1 MQTFIR
7 TPQDVFAN
15 QQRLVVPLFQ
25 RPYVWN
31 EELQWKPL
39 WDDLTRVAEQLIAGE
54 PLTHFIGA
62 VVIQESRAAFGQL
75 PHWTII
81 DGQQRLTTLQLLL
94 DALRVEV
101 AGQHEKAAERLE
113 SLIFNSEAFL
123 EQAEDRF
130 KVWPTNRDRAMFAHL
145 LGGQGERPEEGE
157 RLAQA
162 HEFFRKAAAEWIAD
176 GSDAARRSLALETA
190 IRSNFQM
197 VVIQLG
203 ADDDAQEIFET
214 LNARGTP
221 LTAADLVKNFVFSRL
236 ADENAPI
243 EDAYQQY
250 WRRFETGFWETEV
263 SVGRTKMV
271 RSSLFLNHW
280 LVAQTEKEV
289 RAREVFFTFKR
300 ETVGNGKPKML
311 EIVRRL
317 DAAAESY
324 EEFSRAAE
332 TVESDI
338 DRVALFAYRINVL
351 EIDVFR
357 PIVLALLDPELAR
370 VPENQLVKSIEVVE
384 SFLVRRALLKRT
396 GQHYNMIAPRLC
408 ALVKGADRQVAGDAL
423 EEYFAGETSQ
433 ATYWP
438 GDEELVERL
447 VGEPLYH
454 RIAGKRIRM
463 VLEAVEDDL
472 RGWSNGNS
480 GLGGQRV
487 PRGKFTIEHVMP
499 QQWRRHW
506 DPPKGRATPEERDQ
520 LVQHL
525 GNLTLVT
532 GRLNAKL
539 SNAAWDKKHPE
550 LSEHNVLQIN
560 RSVLGKKARWTEQ
573 HIRDRSQMLAERIAA
588 IWPAPEGHS
597 PVNLGR
603 SVEGAQDVTVTDL
616 IVAGLLRPGAMLY
629 AGSKRYPDA
638 VAIVLPDGRLEVG
651 GVAYD
656 SPSGAGRAVRDKRT
670 NGWWFWRTDPDAKS
684 RLSELRRLYA
694 ASIGEDVG
702 DDDED
707 EFGDESGDDE

>member
-1 MQTFIR
+1 VQTFIR

-39 WDDLTRVAEQLIAGE
+39 WDDLTRVAEQLITGE

-130 KVWPTNRDRAMFAHL
+130 KVWPTNRDRAMFAYL

-236 ADENAPI
+236 ADEGAPI
-243 EDAYQQY
+243 EQTYEQH
-250 WRRFETGFWETEV
+250 WRRFETGFWETEL
-263 SVGRTKMV
+263 SVGRNKMV

-280 LVAQTEKEV
+280 LVANTGEEV
-289 RAREVFFTFKR
+289 RSREVFYTFKR
-300 ETVGNGKPKML
+300 ETMGSGRPPML
-311 EIVRRL
+311 ETVRRL
-317 DAAAESY
+317 DRAAQRY
-324 EEFSRAAE
+324 EDFSRAAE

-338 DRVALFAYRINVL
+338 DRIALFAYRLNVL

-357 PIVLALLDPELAR
+357 PIVLALLDQELDPIPAD
-370 VPENQLVKSIEVVE
+370 QLGKSIEVVE
-384 SFLVRRALLKRT
+384 SFLVRRALLKLT
-396 GQHYNMIAPRLC
+396 GQSYSQIAPRLC
-408 ALVKGADRQVAGDAL
+408 TLVRGDDRVGAGDAL
-423 EEYFAGETSQ
+423 EEYFSGETSQ

-438 GDEELVERL
+438 GDEELIRRL
-447 VGEPLYH
+447 VDEPLYH
-454 RIAGKRIRM
+454 RIAGRRIRM

-472 RGWSNGNS
+472 RGWSNAS
-480 GLGGQRV
+480 AGLGGQRV
-487 PRGKFTIEHVMP
+487 PRGRFTIEHVMP

-506 DPPKGRATPEERDQ
+506 EQPKGKATPEQRDQ
-520 LVQHL
+520 LVQRL

-532 GRLNAKL
+532 SRLNSKL
-539 SNAAWDKKHPE
+539 SNAAWETKHAE
-550 LSEHNVLQIN
+550 LSHHDVLHLN

-573 HIRDRSQMLAERIAA
+573 NIADRSQMLAERIAA
-588 IWPAPEGHS
+588 IWSVPEGHS

-603 SVEGAQDVTVTDL
+603 PVEGAQEVSVADL
-616 IVAGLLRPGAMLY
+616 IVADLIRPGTVLHVSAKKFR
-629 AGSKRYPDA
+629 GRT
-638 VAIVLPDGRLEVG
+638 AIVLPDGRLEVD

-656 SPSGAGRAVRDKRT
+656 TPSGAGRAIRGRNT
-670 NGWWFWRTDPDAKS
+670 NGWWFWRTDVEGRDK
-684 RLSELRRLYA
+684 LSELRRLYA
-694 ASIGEDVG
+694 ASLGEDV
-702 DDDED
+702 DDDTDD
-707 EFGDESGDDE
+707 ELEGENGDDE

>member
-113 SLIFNSEAFL
+113 SLIFNGEAFL

-130 KVWPTNRDRAMFAHL
+130 KVWPTNRDRAMFSYL

-162 HEFFRKAAAEWIAD
+162 HEFFRKAAANWIAD

-236 ADENAPI
+236 TDEGAPI
-243 EDAYQQY
+243 EQTYEHH
-250 WRRFETGFWETEV
+250 WRRFETGFWETEL
-263 SVGRTKMV
+263 SVGRNKMV

-280 LVAQTEKEV
+280 LVANTGEEV
-289 RAREVFFTFKR
+289 RSREVFYTFKR
-300 ETVGNGKPKML
+300 ETLGNDKPTML
-311 EIVRRL
+311 ETVRRL
-317 DAAAESY
+317 DRSAQRY
-324 EEFSRAAE
+324 EDFSRAAE
-332 TVESDI
+332 TVESNI
-338 DRVALFAYRINVL
+338 DRIALFAYRLNVL
-351 EIDVFR
+351 EIDMFR
-357 PIVLALLDPELAR
+357 PIVIALLDDELETVPPE
-370 VPENQLVKSIEVVE
+370 QLEKALEVVE
-384 SFLVRRALLKRT
+384 SFLVRRALLRLT
-396 GQHYNMIAPRLC
+396 SASYGQIAPRLC
-408 ALVKGADRQVAGDAL
+408 TLVRGGDRLAAGDAL
-423 EEYFAGETSQ
+423 EDYFLGETAQ

-438 GDEELVERL
+438 GDEELVGRL
-447 VGEPLYH
+447 VAEPIYH
-454 RIAGKRIRM
+454 RIAGRRIRL
-463 VLEAVEDDL
+463 VLEAVEDHL
-472 RGWSNGNS
+472 RGWSGS
-480 GLGGQRV
+480 QTGLGGQRV
-487 PRGKFTIEHVMP
+487 PRGKFTVEHVMP
-499 QQWRRHW
+499 QKWRSHW
-506 DPPKGRATPEERDQ
+506 DMPRGKATAEERDQ
-520 LVQHL
+520 FVQRL

-532 GRLNAKL
+532 SKLNSKL
-539 SNAAWDKKHPE
+539 SNASWEIKHAE
-550 LSEHNVLQIN
+550 LSKHDVLHLN

-573 HIRDRSQMLAERIAA
+573 HILDRGQMLAERIAT
-588 IWPAPEGHS
+588 IWPVPQGHS

-603 SVEGAQDVTVTDL
+603 PVEGAQEVSVTDL
-616 IVAGLLRPGAMLY
+616 IVAGLLRPGAILY
-629 AGSKRYPDA
+629 AGPKRYRGA
-638 VAIVLPDGRLEVG
+638 TAIVLPDGRLEVDG
-651 GVAYD
+651 SAYD
-656 SPSGAGRAVRDKRT
+656 SPSGAGRAVRGQLT
-670 NGWWFWRTDPDAKS
+670 NGWWFWRTDEDSKQK
-684 RLSELRRLYA
+684 LSELRRLYA
-694 ASIGEDVG
+694 ASLGEDVNDG
-702 DDDED
+702 TDDELED
-707 EFGDESGDDE
+707 ENGNDE